1 MSTLPRS
8 KALANMDA
16 STWIN
21 SPFVLKYNPQT
32 MDAIVDAAELPMSI
46 VVVGIGDADFTNME
60 ILDAD
65 EHPMFVCASHL

>member
-1 MSTLPRS
+1 
-8 KALANMDA
+8 
-16 STWIN
+16 
-21 SPFVLKYNPQT
+21 

-65 EHPMFVCASHL
+65 EHPMCVRALHLYLCVEMHEFP